1 MKAKLISSLEFKS
14 EIRTETYSTNFDF
27 DIDFNLPDLM
37 LDFCETIKKCLANVD
52 DDIIIKVLESNL
64 EFYIDKRNQD
74 CMKEQEESILSKL
87 KINSKGINRENN

>member
-14 EIRTETYSTNFDF
+14 EVRTETYSTNFDF

-74 CMKEQEESILSKL
+74 CIKEQEESILSKL

>member
-14 EIRTETYSTNFDF
+14 EVRTETYSTNFNF
-27 DIDFNLPDLM
+27 DHEFHLPDLM
-37 LDFCETIKKCLANVD
+37 LDFCETIKKCIAGVD

-74 CMKEQEESILSKL
+74 CMKEQENSILSKL